1 MKKLWQLGFML
12 VMAFTLLVGCGQS
25 DSKKPEAENN
35 KTTQSANKSATYPMT
50 VTDDTG
56 NKVEFKQEPT
66 KMVSL
71 MPSNTEILFALG
83 LDDHVIGVTD
93 NDTYPEAATKKD
105 KVGGMELNIEKI
117 ISLKPDAVFAH
128 GMIAESAKS
137 GIQQLRDAGIPVFVV
152 KNASNFEETYES
164 IKTIGKITNRSAKAD
179 QIVED
184 MKAKVKDVQAKVAD
198 VKKRNV
204 FVENSD
210 EPEIYTAGKDTFMQE
225 ILNLANVKNVA
236 DDQSGW
242 FKIDP
247 EEIIKRDPDVYLIT
261 YNYVPNIVE
270 KVKKRQGFKD
280 LKAIKNDRVVQV
292 DPDKTSRPGPR
303 LAEGLEEVAK
313 AVYPEA
319 FK

>member
-12 VMAFTLLVGCGQS
+12 LMAFTLLVGCGQS
-25 DSKKPEAENN
+25 DSKKPEAEN
-35 KTTQSANKSATYPMT
+35 KTTQSENKTATYPMT
-50 VTDDTG
+50 VTDDTD

-66 KMVSL
+66 KIVSL

>member
-25 DSKKPEAENN
+25 DSKKPEAEN
-35 KTTQSANKSATYPMT
+35 KTTQSENKTATYPMT
-50 VTDDTG
+50 VTDDTD

-66 KMVSL
+66 KIVSL

-152 KNASNFEETYES
+152 KNASNFEETYDS

-242 FKIDP
+242 FKIDL

>member
-25 DSKKPEAENN
+25 DSKKPEAEN
-35 KTTQSANKSATYPMT
+35 KTTQSENKTATYPMT
-50 VTDDTG
+50 VTDDTD

-66 KMVSL
+66 KIVSL

-152 KNASNFEETYES
+152 KNASNFEETYDS

>member
-25 DSKKPEAENN
+25 DSKKPEAEN
-35 KTTQSANKSATYPMT
+35 KTTQSENKTATYPMT
-50 VTDDTG
+50 VTDDTD

-66 KMVSL
+66 KIVSL

>member
-25 DSKKPEAENN
+25 DSKKPEAEN
-35 KTTQSANKSATYPMT
+35 KTTQSENKTATYPMT
-50 VTDDTG
+50 VTDDTD

-66 KMVSL
+66 KIVSL

-137 GIQQLRDAGIPVFVV
+137 GIQQLRDAGISVFVV
-152 KNASNFEETYES
+152 KNASNFEETYDT

>member
-25 DSKKPEAENN
+25 DSKKPEAEN
-35 KTTQSANKSATYPMT
+35 KTTQSENKTATYPMT
-50 VTDDTG
+50 VTDDTD

-66 KMVSL
+66 KIVSL

-137 GIQQLRDAGIPVFVV
+137 GIQQLRDADIPVFVV
-152 KNASNFEETYES
+152 KNASNFEETYDT

-247 EEIIKRDPDVYLIT
+247 EEIIKRDPEVYLIT

>member
-25 DSKKPEAENN
+25 DSKKPEAEN
-35 KTTQSANKSATYPMT
+35 KTTQSENKTATYPLT
-50 VTDDTG
+50 VTDDTD

-66 KMVSL
+66 KIVSL

>member
-25 DSKKPEAENN
+25 DSKKPEAEN
-35 KTTQSANKSATYPMT
+35 KTTQSENKTATYPMT
-50 VTDDTG
+50 VTDDTD

-66 KMVSL
+66 KIVSL

-152 KNASNFEETYES
+152 KNASNFDETYDT

-184 MKAKVKDVQAKVAD
+184 MQAKVKDVQAKVAD

>member
-25 DSKKPEAENN
+25 DSKKPEAEN
-35 KTTQSANKSATYPMT
+35 KTTQSENKTATYPMT
-50 VTDDTG
+50 VTDDTD

-66 KMVSL
+66 KIVSL

-137 GIQQLRDAGIPVFVV
+137 GIQQLRDADIPVFVV
-152 KNASNFEETYES
+152 KNASNFEETYDS

-313 AVYPEA
+313 AVYPEV

>member
-25 DSKKPEAENN
+25 DSKKPEAEN
-35 KTTQSANKSATYPMT
+35 KTTQSENKTATYPMT
-50 VTDDTG
+50 VTDDTD

-66 KMVSL
+66 KIVSL

-152 KNASNFEETYES
+152 KNASNFEETYDT

>member
-25 DSKKPEAENN
+25 DSKKPEAEN
-35 KTTQSANKSATYPMT
+35 KTTQSENKTATYPMT
-50 VTDDTG
+50 VTDDTD

-66 KMVSL
+66 KIVSL

-152 KNASNFEETYES
+152 KNASNFEETYDS

-313 AVYPEA
+313 AVYPEV

>member
-25 DSKKPEAENN
+25 DSKKPEAEN
-35 KTTQSANKSATYPMT
+35 KTTQSENKTATYPMT
-50 VTDDTG
+50 VTDDTD

-66 KMVSL
+66 KIVSL

-105 KVGGMELNIEKI
+105 KVGGMEFNIEKI

-152 KNASNFEETYES
+152 KNASNFEETYDT

-313 AVYPEA
+313 AVYPEV

>member
-1 MKKLWQLGFML
+1 ML

-25 DSKKPEAENN
+25 DSKKPEAEN
-35 KTTQSANKSATYPMT
+35 KTTQSENKTATYPMT
-50 VTDDTG
+50 VTDDTD

-66 KMVSL
+66 KIVSL

-152 KNASNFEETYES
+152 KNASNFDETYDT

-313 AVYPEA
+313 AVYPEV